1 MEVWLLAIGLMLVL
15 EGLMPMVAPTRWRR
29 LFEQLL
35 QLQDGQLRFFGVFLW
50 CCSVWLSSGGPTEH
64 GPTRLANR

>member
-1 MEVWLLAIGLMLVL
+1 MGLDVWLLAIGLMLVL

-35 QLQDGQLRFFGVFLW
+35 QMQDGQIRFFGVFM
-50 CCSVWLSSGGPTEH
+50 V
-64 GPTRLANR
+64 LAGLAFMWWVD